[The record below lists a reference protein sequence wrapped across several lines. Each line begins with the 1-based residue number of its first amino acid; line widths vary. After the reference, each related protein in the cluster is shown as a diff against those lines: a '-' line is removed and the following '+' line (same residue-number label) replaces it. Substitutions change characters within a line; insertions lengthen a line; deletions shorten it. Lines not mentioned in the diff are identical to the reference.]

1 MKAHRVQCFFIYFK
15 LHSCSFVIHFEQVLA
30 SRRSYDGEDHSK
42 GALLIKPNCRV
53 GFVLGHNLFDDLFQ
67 YFVDVNIYPCK
78 YFDILAFLYS
88 YILLRPHF

>member
-15 LHSCSFVIHFEQVLA
+15 LHSCLFVIHFEQVLA

-67 YFVDVNIYPCK
+67 YLSGCK
-78 YFDILAFLYS
+78 YIPLQIF
-88 YILLRPHF
+88 